1 MVCLEKLRKPAEARL
16 GPLTAKNTNIVNS
29 ANNYNR
35 TNRTNRI
42 NRININSSPERLKSD
57 GKSLNKNSADL
68 AVRMANYHTEN
79 FKEKVA
85 LDDVLTNDG
94 ELVESLN
101 DAPVQ
106 QPLTEENLRHL
117 QNEIVELEKVLSPCE
132 HFLCGLENRSYLNSQ
147 RLWLL
152 FELEMSPDNGNTNLR
167 NNCYHEHVYEKV
179 CSPWKI
185 QNSIQ
190 QIPQNIE
197 PFPLQQLIIPE
208 IELIKEPNLKDV
220 IVQIGDLV
228 EKRIPP
234 TCLSSQNRQ
243 EIFDS
248 TSVNKTAIVRHR
260 YNSDASDI
268 MEDREETLRRC
279 IKKPKLST
287 LERKLALIGGRPLPK
302 FKKQ

>member
-1 MVCLEKLRKPAEARL
+1 MVYLEKMRKSAEARL
-16 GPLTAKNTNIVNS
+16 EPLAAKNTNIVNS

-35 TNRTNRI
+35 TNRTN
-42 NRININSSPERLKSD
+42 INSSPERPKSNR
-57 GKSLNKNSADL
+57 KSLNKNSADL
-68 AVRMANYHTEN
+68 SVRMANYRTEN
-79 FKEKVA
+79 CKENVA
-85 LDDVLTNDG
+85 LDDVLINDG
-94 ELVESLN
+94 ELAESLN
-101 DAPVQ
+101 DVPVQ
-106 QPLTEENLRHL
+106 QPLTEENLKHL
-117 QNEIVELEKVLSPCE
+117 QNEIVELEKVLFPCE

-152 FELEMSPDNGNTNLR
+152 FELEMSPDNGITNLR
-167 NNCYHEHVYEKV
+167 NNCYHEHVYETV

-185 QNSIQ
+185 QNCIQ

-248 TSVNKTAIVRHR
+248 TPVNTTAIVRHK

-268 MEDREETLRRC
+268 MEDREETSRRC
-279 IKKPKLST
+279 TKKPKLST
-287 LERKLALIGGRPLPK
+287 LERKLFLIGGRSLPK
-302 FKKQ
+302 FTKQ